1 MFWTPCDAQDLL
13 YPGCQLTIY
22 YVTIMTI
29 AQDTIN
35 DKKNDKKL
43 DFKLIFLSDSCFG
56 YILIIIRFRG
66 C

>member
-1 MFWTPCDAQDLL
+1 
-13 YPGCQLTIY
+13 
-22 YVTIMTI
+22 MTI